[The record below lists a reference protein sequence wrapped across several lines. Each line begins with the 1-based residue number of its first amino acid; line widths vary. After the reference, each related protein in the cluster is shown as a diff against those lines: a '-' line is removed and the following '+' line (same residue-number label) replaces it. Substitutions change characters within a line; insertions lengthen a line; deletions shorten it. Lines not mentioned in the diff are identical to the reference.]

1 MDRENLFEDLE
12 TLPELPI
19 IEMSIEDV
27 ANIQREAAKLGMPD
41 DELETMAEDDAAVV
55 IEGPLDGTEAAA

>member
-1 MDRENLFEDLE
+1 
-12 TLPELPI
+12 
-19 IEMSIEDV
+19 MSIEDV